1 MKNIFQQFF
10 NPTSNNPITPYRLL
24 LLVWVSKGSTIKW
37 PFSNKSFRKL
47 DFKQNAEYLA
57 GYEQQ
62 DAHEFL
68 MAALHMIHEKLAPKT
83 QRPEVKEPI
92 DLEDYYIKPKSIIDQ
107 VNIYLAKNQKI
118 NLF

>member
-1 MKNIFQQFF
+1 M
-10 NPTSNNPITPYRLL
+10 
-24 LLVWVSKGSTIKW
+24 
-37 PFSNKSFRKL
+37 

-83 QRPEVKEPI
+83 QRKEVKEPI

-107 VNIYLAKNQKI
+107 VNILDQNQET
-118 NLF
+118 NFNFHQ

>member
-1 MKNIFQQFF
+1 M
-10 NPTSNNPITPYRLL
+10 
-24 LLVWVSKGSTIKW
+24 
-37 PFSNKSFRKL
+37 

-83 QRPEVKEPI
+83 QKQEVKEPI
-92 DLEDYYIKPKSIIDQ
+92 DLEDYCIKPKSIIDQ
-107 VNIYLAKNQKI
+107 VNIPIYTFRGKI
-118 NLF
+118 TKMVTRMNSWILTNSPYI